1 MRLRHRSCNSG
12 LLQHRPIL
20 SSHSNVYSYSAVYS
34 TTWAAFSSVLLCAS
48 KVLALVSVTRSWRL
62 LVREP
67 SKKDRMNNV
76 SPTAAGTGKLNRV
89 HQFRSEEKLLR
100 ATFGLEFEAYKNHV
114 SANVAQVSSQRL
126 PPRHLA
132 FRSAIQLGWP
142 RMNPDVGRQ
151 PAAGIKIA
159 RKIKLIRDRRVR
171 LLLWSAAYYQY
182 SLGLRCLPWHHLRS
196 RQH

>member
-1 MRLRHRSCNSG
+1 MTQDLGFPRKDQPVEHAGGFARTGVCVQCSIGGRDQPPTDFLCRCEPWGRS
-12 LLQHRPIL
+12 I
-20 SSHSNVYSYSAVYS
+20 
-34 TTWAAFSSVLLCAS
+34 
-48 KVLALVSVTRSWRL
+48 
-62 LVREP
+62 
-67 SKKDRMNNV
+67 
-76 SPTAAGTGKLNRV
+76 GKLNRV
-89 HQFRSEEKLLR
+89 NQFRSEEKLLR
-100 ATFGLEFEAYKNHV
+100 ATFGLEFEALQEPCSSHA

-132 FRSAIQLGWP
+132 FRNAIELGWP